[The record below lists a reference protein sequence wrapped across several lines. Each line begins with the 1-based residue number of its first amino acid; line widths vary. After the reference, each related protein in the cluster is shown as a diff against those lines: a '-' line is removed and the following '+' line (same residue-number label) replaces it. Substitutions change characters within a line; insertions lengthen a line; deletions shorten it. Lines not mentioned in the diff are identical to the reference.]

1 MANTLRIKRRWT
13 GLAGPPVSLKS
24 AELSYNGVDDTL
36 YIGYGDDGAGNATSI
51 KGIAGFG
58 AYVGLT
64 GDQLIAGIK
73 TFSSSPIVPTP
84 DFEDDSG
91 KVANTLWVNNAIL
104 EAIAAASISD
114 GSYGD
119 IVVSSGGTVWTIST
133 HVVDNSKLA
142 EMPANT
148 LKGNNT
154 GGTDEPLDLSV
165 GQVRTML
172 NLNLVDNTP
181 DTDKPISDATQLEL
195 DNKINTSEIGAAG
208 GVAPLDGTT
217 KIPAIY
223 LPAYVDDVVEYANF
237 AALPAVGET
246 GKIYI
251 TLDDNQQYRWS
262 GTVYVSISASPGT
275 TDDVPEG
282 SLNLYYTTARA
293 RSDVLAAAIV
303 NGDTTHA
310 PSGDAVYD
318 ALLNYQPID
327 PTLTAFAA
335 LTIAANKGIYGTGA
349 DAFATYDLTAGGRA
363 LGGVAGTADT
373 FPYFSAANT
382 VTLQAITAA
391 GRAILDDAN
400 NTAQRATLGLG
411 TIATQDANNVA
422 ITGGTIDNI
431 VIDGGTY

>member
-36 YIGYGDDGAGNATSI
+36 YIGFGDDGSGNATSI

-64 GDQLIAGIK
+64 GDQIIAGIK
-73 TFSSSPIVPTP
+73 TFSSIPVIPQALDGDNSNQA
-84 DFEDDSG
+84 
-91 KVANTLWVNNAIL
+91 ANTAFVQNAIL
-104 EAIAAASISD
+104 DAIAAVSISD
-114 GSYGD
+114 GNYGD
-119 IVVSSGGTVWTIST
+119 IVVSGSGSVWTITSLA
-133 HVVDNSKLA
+133 VDNSKLA

-148 LKGNNT
+148 LKGNDT
-154 GGTDEPLDLSV
+154 GASDSPVDLTV

-172 NLNLVDNTP
+172 SINLVDNTS
-181 DTDKPISDATQLEL
+181 DVDKPISDATQAAL
-195 DNKINTSEIGAAG
+195 DNKIPSADIGAAG

-223 LPAYVDDVVEYANF
+223 LPSYVDDVIEVANF
-237 AALPAVGET
+237 AALPAVGEA
-246 GKIYI
+246 GKIYV
-251 TLDDNQQYRWS
+251 TLDDNKQYRWGGS
-262 GTVYVSISASPGT
+262 VYVEMVSSPGT

-282 SLNLYYTTARA
+282 STNLYYTTARA
-293 RSDVLAAAIV
+293 RGDTLAATIV

-310 PSGDAVYD
+310 PTGDAVYD
-318 ALLNYQPID
+318 ALLNYQPSD

-363 LGGVAGTADT
+363 LGGVAGTTDT

-382 VTLQAITAA
+382 VSLQSITAA
-391 GRAILDDAN
+391 GRALLDDAD
-400 NTAQRATLGLG
+400 NTAQRTTLGLG
-411 TIATQDANNVA
+411 TMAVQNANAVA